1 MLARD
6 DHDPVETL
14 APDAFDPALRVRLRP
29 WRRDRRPDH
38 PDPFRAEDLVE
49 DGRELAVAVAD
60 HDARQLLLLGERHD
74 QVAGLLRN
82 PGAIRV
88 SGHPEQMDAATLELD
103 EEAHVQAS
111 QPERLDREEV
121 TFEARRRLL

>member
-1 MLARD
+1 MPKPD
-6 DHDPVETL
+6 DYAVD
-14 APDAFDPALRVRLRP
+14 DQALL
-29 WRRDRRPDH
+29 H
-38 PDPFRAEDLVE
+38 
-49 DGRELAVAVAD
+49 RELAVAVAA
-60 HDARQLLLLGERHD
+60 HDARRLLLLGGRHD

-88 SGHPEQMDAATLELD
+88 SGHPEQMDAATFELD

-121 TFEARRRLL
+121 TFEDPAACWRSNSRQLRLARLGAGSMP